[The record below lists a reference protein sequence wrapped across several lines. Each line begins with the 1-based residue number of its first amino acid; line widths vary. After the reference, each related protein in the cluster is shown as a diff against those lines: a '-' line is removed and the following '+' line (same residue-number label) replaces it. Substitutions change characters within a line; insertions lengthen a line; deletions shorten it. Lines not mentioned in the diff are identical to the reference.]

1 MKRNKSAVWN
11 VLHHYLPEL
20 VEGLSCEDVMKI
32 CGILDANS
40 FRIDKYGTRSIF
52 LATSMVK
59 KVFTYNLHCGAL
71 WFDRKFAD
79 LGARTAISCD
89 FRFLLQVLPKYL
101 RAFFFNSSNPSNQFL
116 TPVNLTREKTRGIFE
131 NWFSPLTYLHL
142 CY

>member
-40 FRIDKYGTRSIF
+40 FRIDKYGTRGVF

-59 KVFTYNLHCGAL
+59 RSTYITCSL
-71 WFDRKFAD
+71 
-79 LGARTAISCD
+79 ARC
-89 FRFLLQVLPKYL
+89 
-101 RAFFFNSSNPSNQFL
+101 
-116 TPVNLTREKTRGIFE
+116 NLTENLLILKRELLLVPTSVSDCKFCQNNYARQFDEKKTTELLKTDF
-131 NWFSPLTYLHL
+131 FTA
-142 CY
+142 

>member
-59 KVFTYNLHCGAL
+59 KYLFITCSVARCDLTENLLILKRELLATSVSDC
-71 WFDRKFAD
+71 KF
-79 LGARTAISCD
+79 CQKNCV
-89 FRFLLQVLPKYL
+89 RFFY
-101 RAFFFNSSNPSNQFL
+101 SSNPSNQFL
-116 TPVNLTREKTRGIFE
+116 TPVNLTRKKTSETFE
-131 NWFSPLTYLHL
+131 S
-142 CY
+142 